1 LYGKG
6 YIVSNLTEKL
16 HPSRFTEMS
25 PFMAAIVGYVLGE
38 SYTKPQIEE
47 LAVSEQENLLYIRP
61 EGSAGFDGV
70 ESLEDLRRN
79 WNRLLDAAE
88 LTDEERQEAV
98 RLFNERVEK
107 VPGTEV

>member
-1 LYGKG
+1 
-6 YIVSNLTEKL
+6 VTTLTEKL
-16 HPSRFTEMS
+16 HPSRFSEMS

-38 SYTKPQIEE
+38 HFTTPEIEE
-47 LAVSEQENLLYIRP
+47 LAVSEQENLVYIRP
-61 EGSAGFDGV
+61 EGSSGFDGM

-79 WNRLLDAAE
+79 WNTLLDAAE
-88 LTDEERQEAV
+88 LTDEERRQAV

>member
-1 LYGKG
+1 MP
-6 YIVSNLTEKL
+6 NLPQKL

-38 SYTKPQIEE
+38 HFTSPEIEE
-47 LAVSEQENLLYIRP
+47 IAVSEQENLVYIRP
-61 EGSAGFDGV
+61 EGSASFDGM

-79 WNRLLDAAE
+79 WNTLLDAAD
-88 LTDEERQEAV
+88 LTDEERREAV